1 MKGLFQIFLIACLI
15 GQNLVVF
22 AGDPV
27 FGYLDNED
35 FEKLD
40 VYLADHDVNAVY
52 GDSAATFLVYSIL
65 YSHKRV
71 TEYLINKG
79 ADVNQFVNGKSPLM
93 CAAEKGNKK
102 KIALLVS
109 HQAEVNA
116 LDSAH
121 NTCLIYAAR
130 QGNLKSVKYLVRNG
144 AALNHQNIYRSTA
157 YDESISYAHSE
168 ISKYLRDAFL
178 KNLPDFHDGP
188 YIRWK
193 GQRKI
198 KAFYMDHDSTRR
210 MTSRVKASFRAE
222 SDPFLMKGFSKD
234 SLEYRINKQ
243 REIPADQIQAV
254 KKIMVI
260 GDIHGGYDSLLVFLH
275 GNGIIDDGLNWTWGK
290 GHLVFL
296 GDIFD
301 RGDKV
306 TEAFWLLY
314 RLDGQAAAAGG
325 AVHLV
330 LGNHEIMVMNNIDTY
345 VADKYL
351 LMADKLNLTYAGL
364 YGKQTILGQWLRTK
378 NTILKINDYL
388 FVHAGLS
395 PEFVEVG
402 LSLHEINNNVRYFLN
417 HPGRE
422 SHGDI
427 NQETILGKNGPFWY
441 RGYVEDNH
449 EYKRLPQE
457 EINKIL
463 SVFQASRIFIGHTS
477 VQKITPLYQ
486 SRVYAMDVPFY
497 SNGHEIQ
504 GVIIENDTLSLVN
517 SSGTRKKFR

>member
-1 MKGLFQIFLIACLI
+1 MASLI
-15 GQNLVVF
+15 GQGFHAF
-22 AGDPV
+22 ASEPV
-27 FGYLDNED
+27 FRYLDNGD

-40 VYLADHDVNAVY
+40 VYLADHDINAVY

-65 YSHKRV
+65 YSNNRV
-71 TEYLINKG
+71 TEYLIDKG

-121 NTCLIYAAR
+121 NTSLIYAAR
-130 QGNLKSVKYLVRNG
+130 QGNLKTVKYLVRNG

-157 YDESISYAHSE
+157 YDESISCAHSE
-168 ISKYLRDAFL
+168 ISKYLRDAYL

-193 GQRKI
+193 GERKI

-210 MTSRVKASFRAE
+210 MTTKVKASFRAE
-222 SDPFLMKGFSKD
+222 SDPFLMKGFSED
-234 SLEYRINKQ
+234 SLEYQVNKQ
-243 REIPADQIQAV
+243 REIPADQIQGV
-254 KKIMVI
+254 NNIMVI
-260 GDIHGGYDSLLVFLH
+260 GDIHGGYDSLLVFLR
-275 GNGIIDDGLNWTWGK
+275 GNGIIDPGLNWTWGK

-306 TEAFWLLY
+306 TEALWLLY
-314 RLDGQAAAAGG
+314 QIDSQAAAAGG

-364 YGKQTILGQWLRTK
+364 FSKQTILGQWLRTK
-378 NTILKINDYL
+378 NTMLKINDYL

-395 PEFVEVG
+395 PEFVEAG
-402 LSLHEINNNVRYFLN
+402 LTLHEINNTVRYFLN
-417 HPGRE
+417 YPGRE
-422 SHGDI
+422 SHGNI
-427 NQETILGKNGPFWY
+427 NRETILGKNGPFWY

-449 EYKRLPQE
+449 EYTRLPQK
-457 EINKIL
+457 EIDKIF

-477 VQKITPLYQ
+477 VKEITPLYQ
-486 SRVYAMDVPFY
+486 SRVFAMDVPFY
-497 SNGHEIQ
+497 SNGPEIQ
-504 GVIIENDTLSLVN
+504 GVIIENDVLFRVN